1 MTRLSWTF
9 GLAAAGVALAASVT
23 SAPPGVA
30 APSPAP
36 AVVRAGG
43 VAFTGLST
51 GVLRVKDSHLKTLHL
66 SVGANRGPRGTASV
80 TVTLS
85 TGTSYISGE
94 THSWTFTLKRS
105 AFSYSAGKAKL
116 STKTMLK
123 SFGAINL
130 AFAKRSQSKS
140 PCHPSGSLTRVQGSV
155 SGTVFLNTQTG
166 RHGWGT
172 VGSRAH
178 KIRIK
183 AGNFVTLL
191 GTGCPLGSG
200 GGVTGCVRG
209 IFWSPPYVTGSTSS
223 FFGLETSNGH
233 AASTITVSNHV
244 TLSSPAGATRND
256 DLVAKE
262 PRPTFKAG
270 VLHITTSG
278 STVTGSASITS
289 SSHSPNPY
297 SCKAGGKKRTE
308 KTQDYSGT
316 WIATS
321 LVAHFGAIGAVSA
334 PTSGTGT
341 FTTKTY

>member
-1 MTRLSWTF
+1 MTRSSWTF

-30 APSPAP
+30 APSRAP

-43 VAFTGLST
+43 VEFTGLST
-51 GVLRVKDSHLKTLHL
+51 GVLRVKDSHGKTLHL

-80 TVTLS
+80 SVTVA
-85 TGTSYISGE
+85 TGTPYLSGE
-94 THSWTFTLKRS
+94 THTWTFTLKRS
-105 AFSYSAGKAKL
+105 AFSYQGGKAKL
-116 STKTMLK
+116 ATKTMLK
-123 SFGAINL
+123 SFGRINL
-130 AFAKRSQSKS
+130 SFAKHSQSKT

-155 SGTVFLNTQTG
+155 TGTIFLNTQTG
-166 RHGWGT
+166 KHGWGT
-172 VGSRAH
+172 VGSRTH

-200 GGVTGCVRG
+200 GGTVGCVRG

-223 FFGLETSNGH
+223 FFGSETSNGH
-233 AASTITVSNHV
+233 AMSTITVSNHV

-256 DLVAKE
+256 DLIAKE
-262 PRPTFKAG
+262 PRPTLKAG
-270 VLHITTSG
+270 VLHIKTAG
-278 STVTGSASITS
+278 SMVTGSASITS
-289 SSHSPNPY
+289 TSHSPNPY

-316 WIATS
+316 WAAS
-321 LVAHFGAIGAVSA
+321 NLKAHFGATGVVSA
-334 PTSGTGT
+334 PASGSAT
-341 FTTKTY
+341 FTTETY